1 MGILDID
8 SIFSDLLSAEGA
20 GIIALGLVIAFMVAI
35 FIAISAGWFRIILS
49 IASFAYPAARVRAI
63 GNPLITREGV
73 ESIVA
78 SADLLDLF
86 ERAEHFGHHLGYRE
100 GLSADDCEHLIR
112 SYHYR
117 LLGDLAGSVPDAI
130 RPLITAYTQIF
141 ATREVAAILRGIAG
155 NLPRDLIMERAVPV
169 GGLSITAI
177 RKAAHADTIE
187 EAVQRLER
195 SGITPGIREQWMR
208 IGEPVGF
215 AAFEAALV
223 GGAYQSL
230 MMTARGIE
238 DSQYEP
244 AVMMAGRMIDCEN
257 LRILARGKIA
267 HVDGNDLIPFLIPQG
282 GFEITIGLQKELA
295 RTTDLIEMAAALRDT
310 MYGRYFEPLVEG
322 GIRKRHSGE
331 IEIALNRCLLDVG
344 RMNSSQYHLG
354 SGPIIRYLLALE
366 MEIANLGAA
375 AGRLI
380 LGIGEETG
388 AAIMV
393 TEGGVP

>member
-1 MGILDID
+1 MEVGILDIEG
-8 SIFSDLLSAEGA
+8 IFSDLLTVEGA
-20 GIIALGLVIAFMVAI
+20 GIIALGLAIAFMVAI

-63 GNPLITREGV
+63 GNPLVTREGV
-73 ESIVA
+73 TSIIA
-78 SADLLDLF
+78 SADLLELF
-86 ERAEHFGHHLGYRE
+86 ERAEHLGHHVGYRE
-100 GLSADDCEHLIR
+100 GISPDDCEHLIR
-112 SYHYR
+112 SHHYR
-117 LLGDLAGSVPDAI
+117 LLTDLAGSVPDAI

-141 ATREVAAILRGIAG
+141 AIREVAAILRGIAG

-169 GGLSITAI
+169 GGLSETAI
-177 RKAAHADTIE
+177 RKAAHSDTIE

-195 SGITPGIREQWMR
+195 SAITPGIRDQWMK

-223 GGAYQSL
+223 AGAYQSL

-267 HVDGNDLIPFLIPQG
+267 GVDGGDLIPFLIPQG
-282 GFEITIGLQKELA
+282 GFEITIDLQKELA
-295 RTTDLIEMAAALRDT
+295 RTADLIEMAAALRET
-310 MYGRYFEPLVEG
+310 MYGQYLEPLVEKG
-322 GIRKRHSGE
+322 VRNSGE
-331 IEIALNRCLLDVG
+331 IDIALNRCLLDVG

-366 MEIANLGAA
+366 MEIANLRAA

-380 LGIGEETG
+380 LGIGEERG
-388 AAIMV
+388 ATMMV
-393 TEGGVP
+393 AEGGGS